1 MDNQLVKA
9 VIPLVRSS
17 LNKLLYR
24 TYILQSKMSIIWN
37 AFRSPPFPKGSF
49 FSRLCNLGPTTI
61 SLRTFRQQR
70 FAFACSVSVTLPP
83 DF

>member
-1 MDNQLVKA
+1 MLFVAPHFQKV
-9 VIPLVRSS
+9 P
-17 LNKLLYR
+17 
-24 TYILQSKMSIIWN
+24 
-37 AFRSPPFPKGSF
+37 F